1 MSSRFCVVASTPDDS
16 IAGADIVLPCQYYD
30 ISGGYNLSGEQRL
43 MLALLTD
50 AINVYQRGA
59 LSRRTRARR
68 LYVDAEHWMLTE
80 RLSGNALSFNTVCE
94 ALGIDAALL
103 RRRIVDWK
111 HTVHRHHRGSNPS
124 SRLQFKIT
132 SRDHRRRP
140 PNMVASNI

>member
-16 IAGADIVLPCQYYD
+16 IDGTDIVLPCQYYD

-50 AINVYQRGA
+50 AINVYQKGA
-59 LSRRTRARR
+59 LSRRARARR
-68 LYVDAEHWMLTE
+68 LYVDAEQWMLTE
-80 RLSGNALSFNTVCE
+80 RLIGNALSFNTVCE
-94 ALGIDAALL
+94 ALGIDAAML

-111 HTVHRHHRGSNPS
+111 HTVNRQHRGSNPS

-132 SRDHRRRP
+132 PRDRRRGH
-140 PNMVASNI
+140 PNVVASNI